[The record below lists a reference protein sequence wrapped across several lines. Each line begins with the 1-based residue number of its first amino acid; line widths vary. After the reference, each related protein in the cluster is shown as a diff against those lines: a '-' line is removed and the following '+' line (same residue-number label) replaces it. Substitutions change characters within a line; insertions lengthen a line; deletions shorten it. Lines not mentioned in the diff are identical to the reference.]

1 MQRNSSVSNVLHML
15 FFKALLNPLA
25 ALSCHLQGDT
35 VDLLFACASLEA
47 LYATL
52 QRFRSPSQDC
62 TELDRFLSST
72 KSADGSFISENVH
85 FKEVKL
91 CNVQESIL
99 NAFNT
104 AQCTYIDSLL
114 QYLHGRFDEMR
125 QNSAF
130 KGIKLLDT
138 RMWPT
143 ASDSLCEFG
152 NSELSLVIEHF
163 RSLDMDQRNV
173 AFPKKRIGSRH

>member
-1 MQRNSSVSNVLHML
+1 MVSHLEAMATDSRVKPSDQARFTSYAKKLSSFKFVLHML
-15 FFKALLNPLA
+15 FFEALSNPLA

-35 VDLLFACASLEA
+35 VDLLFASASLEA

-72 KSADGSFISENVH
+72 RSADGSFISENVH

-104 AQCTYIDSLL
+104 ARCTYIDSLL
-114 QYLHGRFDEMR
+114 QCLHGRFDEMQ

-138 RMWPT
+138 RM
-143 ASDSLCEFG
+143 AHS
-152 NSELSLVIEHF
+152 F
-163 RSLDMDQRNV
+163 RLIV
-173 AFPKKRIGSRH
+173 